1 MMMNEQEL
9 KYVADKWIDEY
20 GDRAPSQIRQ
30 WAKDQDL
37 EADAPRL
44 FETAL
49 KASDEAGFGA
59 RRAARPVRACRHQSR
74 SDPQVES
81 VRY

>member
-44 FETAL
+44 FEQVAL
-49 KASDEAGFGA
+49 VAERMLSERQGK
-59 RRAARPVRACRHQSR
+59 P
-74 SDPQVES
+74 S
-81 VRY
+81 VRR

>member
-9 KYVADKWIDEY
+9 KFVAVKWIAEY
-20 GDRAPSQIRQ
+20 GDLAPSQIRQ

-44 FETAL
+44 FEQVAL
-49 KASDEAGFGA
+49 VAERMLSERQAKTDA
-59 RRAARPVRACRHQSR
+59 RR
-74 SDPQVES
+74 
-81 VRY
+81 

>member
-1 MMMNEQEL
+1 MNDQEL

-20 GDRAPSQIRQ
+20 GERAPSQIRQ

-44 FETAL
+44 FEQVAL
-49 KASDEAGFGA
+49 VAERMLIERQDKA
-59 RRAARPVRACRHQSR
+59 AARG
-74 SDPQVES
+74 
-81 VRY
+81 